1 MSNIDEIMKI
11 METIEY
17 GFLDKDGHNIFKD
30 KDVSEKFSKSYYLI
44 SPKELLEKKVGVCW
58 EQVELERMLFQEKG
72 IKNET
77 YFIYIDDANGLPSHT
92 FLVYYDCNKVYW
104 FEHSWYDEKGIHEY
118 SNLNLL
124 LNDVKEKFWKS
135 RQDEVKHDLYNN
147 IHIYKYDRPNYN
159 ISCSEFFNF
168 IYTSQE
174 IFPYKLVRA
183 TARDIDRIKDYK
195 LQTITKYAANLSKS
209 EKIKINNYITSSVNQ
224 LIYKYQNIIVN
235 EKIIGS
241 ILIRNIKNGILLD
254 EIFIEDKY
262 RNKGIGTKV
271 ISNIILKYQK
281 NIFLWVYKDNIKAFN
296 LYKKLGFKIDSETK
310 TRYYM
315 KLC

>member
-1 MSNIDEIMKI
+1 MFRI
-11 METIEY
+11 
-17 GFLDKDGHNIFKD
+17 
-30 KDVSEKFSKSYYLI
+30 
-44 SPKELLEKKVGVCW
+44 
-58 EQVELERMLFQEKG
+58 
-72 IKNET
+72 
-77 YFIYIDDANGLPSHT
+77 
-92 FLVYYDCNKVYW
+92 
-104 FEHSWYDEKGIHEY
+104 
-118 SNLNLL
+118 
-124 LNDVKEKFWKS
+124 
-135 RQDEVKHDLYNN
+135 
-147 IHIYKYDRPNYN
+147 
-159 ISCSEFFNF
+159 FNF

-183 TARDIDRIKDYK
+183 TAKDIDRIKDYK
-195 LQTITKYAANLSKS
+195 LQTITEYATNLSKS
-209 EKIKINNYITSSVNQ
+209 EKIKINNYITSSVNEW
-224 LIYKYQNIIVN
+224 IYKYQNIIVN